1 MKVTI
6 VEVAKAA
13 KVSVA
18 TVSRVMNGNY
28 PVSERTRE
36 KVMKAIEDLN
46 FIPNLQARELNQKV
60 SSTIGVIV
68 PSVENMYFSELI
80 TGIEKYIK
88 KMNYSMLLTCSK
100 NSKEQE
106 IECVND
112 LLARN
117 VAGIIIADPNNRNV
131 VSAFYDMIAKRIPVI
146 FVNGDIHHTQFFH
159 VCSDEEVGAN
169 TAIQYLLDH
178 HHEEIGFIRGENSYS
193 YDIKQ
198 KVFNKRMKELGKNPE
213 EYTIMVKN
221 GNNVSVIDDAEEA
234 CMTILPQ
241 KNFTALF
248 AVNDLMAIGAIN
260 ACKKLGLRVPQDIS
274 VIGFDNILLSRY
286 VDPKLTTVDQNTFL
300 LGYNSAQLLI
310 EKINSK
316 DSYNKKII
324 LNTTLVER
332 DTVCDRLGGQ

>member
-13 KVSVA
+13 QVSVA

-68 PSVENMYFSELI
+68 PSVENMFFSELI
-80 TGIEKYIK
+80 TGIETYLK
-88 KMNYSMLLTCSK
+88 KMNYSMLLSCSK
-100 NSKEQE
+100 NSKEKE
-106 IECVND
+106 VECVND

-117 VAGIIIADPNNRNV
+117 VAGIIIADPNNKTV
-131 VSAFYDMIAKRIPVI
+131 VSAFYDMISKRIPIVFI
-146 FVNGDIHHTQFFH
+146 NGNIHHTQFFH
-159 VCSDEEVGAN
+159 VCSDEEGGTWNAL
-169 TAIQYLLDH
+169 QYLLEH

-193 YDIKQ
+193 YDVKQ
-198 KVFNKRMKELGKNPE
+198 KVFDRRMLELGKNSE
-213 EYTIMVKN
+213 EYTIIVNN
-221 GNNVSVIDDAEEA
+221 GNNVSVIDETEEV
-234 CMTILPQ
+234 CVDILT
-241 KNFTALF
+241 KKKFTALF
-248 AVNDLMAIGAIN
+248 AANDLMAIGAIN
-260 ACKKLGLRVPQDIS
+260 ACKKIGLRVPQDVS

-316 DSYNKKII
+316 DAYNKKII

-332 DTVCDRLGGQ
+332 DTVCDRLGGE

>member
-68 PSVENMYFSELI
+68 PSVENMYFPEII
-80 TGIEKYIK
+80 TGIEKYLH
-88 KMNYSMLLTCSK
+88 KMNYSMLLSCSK

-117 VAGIIIADPNNRNV
+117 VAGIIIADPNNKNV
-131 VSAFYDMIAKRIPVI
+131 ASAFYDMIAKRIPII
-146 FVNGDIHHTQFFH
+146 FINGDVSHTQFFH
-159 VCSDEEVGAN
+159 VCSDEEGGTWNVL
-169 TAIQYLLDH
+169 QYLLDH
-178 HHEEIGFIRGENSYS
+178 HHEEIGLLRGENSYS
-193 YDIKQ
+193 YEIKQ
-198 KVFNKRMKELGKNPE
+198 KVFNKKMKELGKNPE
-213 EYTIMVKN
+213 EYTITVKN
-221 GNNVSVIDDAEEA
+221 GNNVSVIEDAEEA
-234 CMTILPQ
+234 CVEVLS
-241 KNFTALF
+241 KKKFTALF

-274 VIGFDNILLSRY
+274 VIGFDNILLSKY
-286 VDPKLTTVDQNTFL
+286 VEPKLTTVDQNTFL
-300 LGYNSAQLLI
+300 LGYNSAQLII

-316 DSYNKKII
+316 DKYNKKII
-324 LNTTLVER
+324 LNTSLVER
-332 DTVCDRLGGQ
+332 ESVCDRLGG

>member
-28 PVSERTRE
+28 PVSEKTRI

-68 PSVENMYFSELI
+68 PSVENMYFPEII
-80 TGIEKYIK
+80 TGIEKYLK
-88 KMNYSMLLTCSK
+88 KKNYSMLLTCSK

-117 VAGIIIADPNNRNV
+117 VAGIIIADPNNKNV
-131 VSAFYDMIAKRIPVI
+131 VSAFYDMLTKRIPII
-146 FVNGDIHHTQFFH
+146 FINGDLRHTEFSH
-159 VCSDEEVGAN
+159 VCSDEENGAWM
-169 TAIQYLLDH
+169 ALRYLLDYH
-178 HHEEIGFIRGENSYS
+178 HQDIAFIRGENSYS
-193 YDIKQ
+193 YDIKE
-198 KVFNKRMKELGKNPE
+198 KVFIRCMKELGKNPE
-213 EYTIMVKN
+213 EYTIVVKN
-221 GNNVSVIDDAEEA
+221 GNNVSVIDDTESQVLEA
-234 CMTILPQ
+234 LS
-241 KNFTALF
+241 KKKYTAIF
-248 AVNDLMAIGAIN
+248 AVNDLMAIGAMN
-260 ACKKLGLRVPQDIS
+260 ACKKLGLRIPQDVS
-274 VIGFDNILLSRY
+274 VIGFDNILMSKY
-286 VDPKLTTVDQNTFL
+286 VEPKLTTVDQNTFL

-310 EKINSK
+310 EKINSQ
-316 DSYNKKII
+316 DTYSKKII
-324 LNTTLVER
+324 LNTTLSER
-332 DTVCDRLGGQ
+332 ETVTYKAE